1 MFATRARF
9 TASTIR
15 RASATFRA
23 SGFSQSIAL
32 PAPAAAIAI
41 SACESLG
48 VQMSTMSITGSAMI
62 AFQSVTALSQPSV
75 FAARPVP
82 SRSRPQIAAIRISA
96 GKSKKRGACRQA
108 LEWARPMNLVPM
120 SATERVR
127 RFGILA
133 EDKHLC
139 LCAQRVFNPLIR
151 NRLKACLAHRL
162 GKSVLLSFLT
172 KNVQAT
178 DFEHERFL
186 RVRVQLVAHF
196 FQTPDSF
203 QDCRGVQLPGEFL
216 CRLGTTFEQAPH
228 LR

>member
-41 SACESLG
+41 STCESLG
-48 VQMSTMSITGSAMI
+48 VQMSTMSIAGSAMI
-62 AFQSVTALSQPSV
+62 AFQSVTALSQPSL
-75 FAARPVP
+75 FAAPTVP
-82 SRSRPQIAAIRISA
+82 ARSRPQIAAIRISA

-133 EDKHLC
+133 EHRHLC
-139 LCAQRVFNPLIR
+139 LCAQPVFNPLI
-151 NRLKACLAHRL
+151 
-162 GKSVLLSFLT
+162 
-172 KNVQAT
+172 
-178 DFEHERFL
+178 
-186 RVRVQLVAHF
+186 
-196 FQTPDSF
+196 
-203 QDCRGVQLPGEFL
+203 
-216 CRLGTTFEQAPH
+216 
-228 LR
+228 